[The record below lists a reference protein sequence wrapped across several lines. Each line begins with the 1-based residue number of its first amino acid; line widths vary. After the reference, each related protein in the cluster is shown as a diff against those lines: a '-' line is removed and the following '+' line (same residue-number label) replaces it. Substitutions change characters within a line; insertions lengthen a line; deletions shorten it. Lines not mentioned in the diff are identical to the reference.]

1 MEYQKFQPKQGYCE
15 GGNTWIVLHD
25 GFGDNWPI
33 RYSDLAPYYDRVE
46 PMFKVSG
53 QFYVKSG
60 VLAVVPEAREGKGG
74 RGLMGGGGFIPAAKH
89 FPAYGE
95 ELQKQLDGH
104 AGTGFSITAMGEA
117 LPRRENFVRINSDV
131 KDEWGIPAAHI
142 TQKYSDNEHAVAK
155 DAMETGIG
163 LCGDS
168 GFEAIASHAQM
179 APPGESIHELGTCR
193 MGNNPKTSVLNAHNP
208 SHDLKNLF
216 VVDGGSFVSRGVRS
230 PTLALLALSMR
241 AGEYILEMKKK
252 GSL

>member
-53 QFYVKSG
+53 QFYVKSD

-104 AGTGFSITAMGEA
+104 AGTGFSITTMGEA
-117 LPRRENFVRINSDV
+117 LPRKE
-131 KDEWGIPAAHI
+131 
-142 TQKYSDNEHAVAK
+142 YSDNEHAVAK

-193 MGNNPKTSVLNAHNP
+193 TGNNPKTSVLNAHNP